1 MTNRELYEGFALQ
14 AVDAKGRVAI
24 PADLRA
30 AMERNSDSRTI
41 VVRRNGA
48 CLSAYD
54 VERSKDEF
62 GRIHNR
68 EIAAEEAGL
77 DGGVVPTR
85 AKAPNRA
92 KADAFGKVERTPFDP
107 SGRFI
112 LPRFFKMKAGIN
124 NWAFFVGLGDTF
136 EIWAPEVLMATSN
149 DEELKEICAFC
160 LEDKKVVL

>member
-68 EIAAEEAGL
+68 QIEAEEAAGL

-85 AKAPNRA
+85 AKAN
-92 KADAFGKVERTPFDP
+92 AFGKVERTPFDP

-112 LPRFFKMKAGIN
+112 LPRFFKMKAGIG
-124 NWAFFVGLGDTF
+124 NWAFFVGHGDTF
-136 EIWAPEVLMATSN
+136 EIWAPEVLMATSA

-160 LEDKKVVL
+160 LDEKRVTL

>member
-1 MTNRELYEGFALQ
+1 VTNRELYEGFALQ

-41 VVRRNGA
+41 VVRRAGD
-48 CLSAYD
+48 CLTAYD

-68 EIAAEEAGL
+68 EIAAEEAAGL

-85 AKAPNRA
+85 AKAN
-92 KADAFGKVERTPFDP
+92 AFGKVERTPFDP

-136 EIWAPEVLMATSN
+136 EIWAPEVLMATSD

-160 LEDKKVVL
+160 LDDKKVTL

>member
-1 MTNRELYEGFALQ
+1 VTNRELYEGFALQ

-41 VVRRNGA
+41 VVRRNGP

-68 EIAAEEAGL
+68 EIAAEEAAGL

-85 AKAPNRA
+85 AKAN
-92 KADAFGKVERTPFDP
+92 AFGKVERTPFDP

-124 NWAFFVGLGDTF
+124 NWAFFVGHGDTF
-136 EIWAPEVLMATSN
+136 EIWAPEILMTSSD

-160 LEDKKVVL
+160 LDEKKVTL

>member
-41 VVRRNGA
+41 VVRRNGPR
-48 CLSAYD
+48 LSAYD

-68 EIAAEEAGL
+68 EIAAEEAAGL

-85 AKAPNRA
+85 AKAN
-92 KADAFGKVERTPFDP
+92 AFGKVERTPFDP

-124 NWAFFVGLGDTF
+124 NWAFFVGHGDTF
-136 EIWAPEVLMATSN
+136 EIWAPEILMASSD

-160 LEDKKVVL
+160 LDEKKVTL

>member
-68 EIAAEEAGL
+68 QIEAEEAAGL
-77 DGGVVPTR
+77 VGGVVPTR
-85 AKAPNRA
+85 AKAN
-92 KADAFGKVERTPFDP
+92 AFGKVERTPFDP

-124 NWAFFVGLGDTF
+124 NWAFFVGHGDTF
-136 EIWAPEVLMATSN
+136 EIWAPEILMASSD

-160 LEDKKVVL
+160 LDEKRVTL

>member
-41 VVRRNGA
+41 VVRRAGN
-48 CLSAYD
+48 CLTAYD
-54 VERSKDEF
+54 VERSKEEF

-68 EIAAEEAGL
+68 EIEAEEKAGL

-85 AKAPNRA
+85 AKAN
-92 KADAFGKVERTPFDP
+92 AFGKVERTPFDP

-112 LPRFFKMKAGIN
+112 LPRFFKMKAGIG
-124 NWAFFVGLGDTF
+124 NWAFFVGHGDTF
-136 EIWAPEVLMATSN
+136 EIWAPEVLMATSD

-160 LEDKKVVL
+160 LDEKKVVL